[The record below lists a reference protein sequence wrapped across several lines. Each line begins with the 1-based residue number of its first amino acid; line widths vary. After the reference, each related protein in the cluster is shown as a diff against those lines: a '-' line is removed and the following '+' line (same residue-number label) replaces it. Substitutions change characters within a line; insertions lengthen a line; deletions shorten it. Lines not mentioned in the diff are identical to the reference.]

1 MDRVANMGMPLD
13 MAQRRSLARID
24 DATRRSRVADTRE
37 AIYSNNFA
45 VDGVAVESL
54 LKEDSLVP
62 TAVIIP
68 FFLKKIPPVG
78 LHLLS

>member
-13 MAQRRSLARID
+13 MAQRRSLAHID
-24 DATRRSRVADTRE
+24 DATRHSCVVDMYE
-37 AIYSNNFA
+37 AIYSNNFT

-68 FFLKKIPPVG
+68 FF
-78 LHLLS
+78 

>member
-1 MDRVANMGMPLD
+1 MDHVANMGMPLD
-13 MAQRRSLARID
+13 MAQRRFLARID
-24 DATRRSRVADTRE
+24 DTTRRSRVVDARE

-54 LKEDSLVP
+54 LKENILVP
-62 TAVIIP
+62 TAVIILL
-68 FFLKKIPPVG
+68 FKEKIPPVG